1 MLLTGMENVN
11 HIQLEYLNVHSS
23 LMMKNKAVNITNFK
37 VYSFM
42 SNNYSYLFSCFKIM
56 LIQTLLGKVTQ
67 NLDSPSQQDAAEGL
81 QGLLN
86 GLLEG
91 IPVSKHFI
99 IQ

>member
-1 MLLTGMENVN
+1 MLLTGIDNVN

-42 SNNYSYLFSCFKIM
+42 SNNLFSCFKIM